1 MPAMPT
7 AFVLIVN
14 FRTGPLVVDCLA
26 SLASELPA
34 LQGGRVIVVDNA
46 SGDDSVAQIGTA
58 INDRGWGGWVELIA
72 LPRNGGFA
80 YGNNRALERVR
91 AHDAAFGAV
100 VCLNPDTTV
109 RPGALAALLG
119 QLGAPVHAGIVGAL
133 IEDEHGMPQRA
144 GHCFPSPLGELEHA
158 AQFGVLSSMLNPGE
172 VLEARADAPRRFD
185 WVSGAC
191 FAVRREVMEQIGTF
205 DEGYFLYFEE
215 TDFCFRAQRAGWSCW
230 HVPQAEVVHFEGAST
245 GINIAAQRR
254 PAYWYASRRRFFL
267 KAYGVGGLL
276 AADLLWA
283 IGRCSLLLRRGLGLG
298 GRQGQA
304 QEPRKVF
311 YDLIVGDLRA
321 LIDGEWFRV
330 LASSPRQAAPP
341 RTP

>member
-1 MPAMPT
+1 MPT

-26 SLASELPA
+26 SLLPELPA
-34 LQGGRVIVVDNA
+34 LQGGRVVIVDNA

-58 INDRGWGGWVELIA
+58 ISDRGWGGWAELIA

-91 AHDAAFGAV
+91 AHDPSFGAV

-109 RPGALAALLG
+109 RRGALAALLS
-119 QLGAPVHAGIVGAL
+119 QFSAAPRAGIVGAL
-133 IEDEHGMPQRA
+133 IEDEGGVRQRA
-144 GHCFPSPLGELEHA
+144 GHDFPSPLGELERA
-158 AQFGVLSSMLNPGE
+158 AQFGVLSRALAPGAVRE
-172 VLEARADAPRRFD
+172 SRANAPRRFD

-191 FAVRREVMEQIGTF
+191 FAVRREVIEQIGAF

-215 TDFCFRAQRAGWSCW
+215 TDFCLRARRAGWSCW
-230 HVPQAEVVHFEGAST
+230 HVPQAAVVHFEGAST
-245 GINIAAQRR
+245 GINIPAQRR

-267 KAYGVGGLL
+267 KAYGVPGLF

-298 GRQGQA
+298 GRQGA
-304 QEPRKVF
+304 AREPRKVF
-311 YDLIVGDLRA
+311 VDLIVGDLRA
-321 LIDGEWFRV
+321 LIKGEWFRV
-330 LASSPRQAAPP
+330 HAGSPRRPAPP
-341 RTP
+341 QTP